1 MAAEWLPALNRCWCV
16 SRVVAVN
23 RRCGLSMN
31 AREALSVLASC
42 PSFAMEF
49 VAAAEAESAAAGE
62 VTSTPGSESEQ
73 QSGPQMEGDPLAL
86 YGDYGNGRVTCA
98 QAR

>member
-1 MAAEWLPALNRCWCV
+1 MK
-16 SRVVAVN
+16 
-23 RRCGLSMN
+23 RRYGLLID
-31 AREALSVLASC
+31 AREAKATLATLASC